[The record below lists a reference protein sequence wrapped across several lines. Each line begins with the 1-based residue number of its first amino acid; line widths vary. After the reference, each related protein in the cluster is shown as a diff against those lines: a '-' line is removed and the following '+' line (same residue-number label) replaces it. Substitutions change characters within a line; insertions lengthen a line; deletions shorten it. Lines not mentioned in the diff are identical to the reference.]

1 MGEVYKAEDT
11 RLKRQVALK
20 VLTPALGEHADAK
33 QRLVV
38 EAQAA
43 SALDHPNIC
52 TIYEID
58 ETAEGRVFLVMAY
71 YEGETLAQ
79 RLARGVVAVAE
90 AIEILVQLTRAVAA
104 AHGAG
109 MIHRD
114 IKPANIFLTS
124 RSADDPSRVKLLDFD
139 IAKVQDQ
146 TAPACHGSRADRRG
160 LSHARRIREIH
171 SGVSQVAHVAART
184 DRRSGG
190 DRGRA
195 RLLPATPYQYR
206 STRR

>member
-1 MGEVYKAEDT
+1 MKPGDLISHYQIVGLLGAGGMGEVYKAEDT

-20 VLTPALGEHADAK
+20 LLTPALGDQTEAK
-33 QRLVV
+33 QRLIV

-58 ETAEGRVFLVMAY
+58 ETADGRVFLVMAY

-79 RLARGVVAVAE
+79 RLARGVVPVGE
-90 AIEILVQLTRAVAA
+90 AIETLTQLTRAVAA

-114 IKPANIFLTS
+114 IKPANIFLT
-124 RSADDPSRVKLLDFD
+124 
-139 IAKVQDQ
+139 
-146 TAPACHGSRADRRG
+146 DRK
-160 LSHARRIREIH
+160 S
-171 SGVSQVAHVAART
+171 VV
-184 DRRSGG
+184 
-190 DRGRA
+190 
-195 RLLPATPYQYR
+195 
-206 STRR
+206 